1 MTQSKAPLRRVLIVD
16 DNEDAANSLA
26 MILKLSGYETASVY
40 TAADALEHATLFKPD
55 VVLLDIGL
63 PGMDGYEVAQKM
75 RELPGLKDIRLV
87 AVTGYGRS
95 DDRLRA
101 RDAGFDD
108 HLTKPVEFA
117 VLDRALASPQGLGG
131 RFSLADEARAQLV
144 RLAAG
149 DARRA
154 SAVWRITSIARRSV
168 RPWGWLCTATG
179 IAWVSWGARQ
189 SARAR

>member
-1 MTQSKAPLRRVLIVD
+1 MTEFKAPPRRVLIVD

-26 MILKLSGYETASVY
+26 MILNLGGHETASVY
-40 TAADALEHATLFKPD
+40 TAVDALQRAASFRPD

-75 RELPGLKDIRLV
+75 RELPGLRDIRLV

-95 DDRLRA
+95 DDRIRA

-117 VLDRALASPQGLGG
+117 VLERTLAG
-131 RFSLADEARAQLV
+131 
-144 RLAAG
+144 
-149 DARRA
+149 
-154 SAVWRITSIARRSV
+154 
-168 RPWGWLCTATG
+168 
-179 IAWVSWGARQ
+179 
-189 SARAR
+189 

>member
-1 MTQSKAPLRRVLIVD
+1 MTEFKAPPRRVLIVD

-26 MILKLSGYETASVY
+26 MILNLGGHETASVY
-40 TAADALEHATLFKPD
+40 TAVDALQRAASFRPD

-75 RELPGLKDIRLV
+75 RELPGLRDIRLV

-95 DDRLRA
+95 DDRIRA

-117 VLDRALASPQGLGG
+117 VLERTLA
-131 RFSLADEARAQLV
+131 
-144 RLAAG
+144 
-149 DARRA
+149 
-154 SAVWRITSIARRSV
+154 
-168 RPWGWLCTATG
+168 G
-179 IAWVSWGARQ
+179 I
-189 SARAR
+189 RAR

>member
-1 MTQSKAPLRRVLIVD
+1 MTDFKAPPRRVLIVD

-26 MILKLSGYETASVY
+26 MILKLGGHETASVY
-40 TAADALEHATLFKPD
+40 SAVEALQRAAVFRPD

-75 RELPGLKDIRLV
+75 RELPGLRDIRLV

-117 VLDRALASPQGLGG
+117 VLERTLA
-131 RFSLADEARAQLV
+131 
-144 RLAAG
+144 
-149 DARRA
+149 
-154 SAVWRITSIARRSV
+154 
-168 RPWGWLCTATG
+168 G
-179 IAWVSWGARQ
+179 I
-189 SARAR
+189 RAR

>member
-1 MTQSKAPLRRVLIVD
+1 MTDFKAPPRRVLIVD

-26 MILKLSGYETASVY
+26 MILELGGHETASVY
-40 TAADALEHATLFKPD
+40 TAVDALQRAAAFRPD

-75 RELPGLKDIRLV
+75 RELPGLRDIRLV

-101 RDAGFDD
+101 REAGFDD

-117 VLDRALASPQGLGG
+117 SLERTLA
-131 RFSLADEARAQLV
+131 
-144 RLAAG
+144 
-149 DARRA
+149 
-154 SAVWRITSIARRSV
+154 
-168 RPWGWLCTATG
+168 G
-179 IAWVSWGARQ
+179 I
-189 SARAR
+189 RAR

>member
-1 MTQSKAPLRRVLIVD
+1 MTDSKAPPRRVLIVD

-26 MILKLSGYETASVY
+26 LILELGGHKTASVY
-40 TAADALEHATLFKPD
+40 TAADALQRATAFKPD

-75 RELPGLKDIRLV
+75 CELPGLRNIRLV

-117 VLDRALASPQGLGG
+117 VLERTLA
-131 RFSLADEARAQLV
+131 
-144 RLAAG
+144 
-149 DARRA
+149 
-154 SAVWRITSIARRSV
+154 
-168 RPWGWLCTATG
+168 RPL
-179 IAWVSWGARQ
+179 
-189 SARAR
+189 

>member
-1 MTQSKAPLRRVLIVD
+1 MTGFKSPPRRVLIVD

-26 MILKLSGYETASVY
+26 LILKLGGHETASVY
-40 TAADALEHATLFKPD
+40 TAADALQRATVFKPD

-63 PGMDGYEVAQKM
+63 PGMDGYEVAQKI
-75 RELPGLKDIRLV
+75 RELPGLRDIRLV

-117 VLDRALASPQGLGG
+117 VLERTLAGI
-131 RFSLADEARAQLV
+131 RV
-144 RLAAG
+144 R
-149 DARRA
+149 
-154 SAVWRITSIARRSV
+154 
-168 RPWGWLCTATG
+168 
-179 IAWVSWGARQ
+179 
-189 SARAR
+189 

>member
-1 MTQSKAPLRRVLIVD
+1 MQR
-16 DNEDAANSLA
+16 AAA
-26 MILKLSGYETASVY
+26 
-40 TAADALEHATLFKPD
+40 FKPD

-75 RELPGLKDIRLV
+75 RELPGLRNIRLV

-117 VLDRALASPQGLGG
+117 VLERTLA
-131 RFSLADEARAQLV
+131 
-144 RLAAG
+144 
-149 DARRA
+149 
-154 SAVWRITSIARRSV
+154 
-168 RPWGWLCTATG
+168 RPL
-179 IAWVSWGARQ
+179 
-189 SARAR
+189 

>member
-1 MTQSKAPLRRVLIVD
+1 MTEFKAPPRRVLVVD

-26 MILKLSGYETASVY
+26 MILKLGGHETASVY
-40 TAADALEHATLFKPD
+40 TAVDALERAAAFRPD

-75 RELPGLKDIRLV
+75 RELPGLRDIRLV

-117 VLDRALASPQGLGG
+117 VLERTLA
-131 RFSLADEARAQLV
+131 
-144 RLAAG
+144 
-149 DARRA
+149 
-154 SAVWRITSIARRSV
+154 
-168 RPWGWLCTATG
+168 G
-179 IAWVSWGARQ
+179 I
-189 SARAR
+189 RAR

>member
-1 MTQSKAPLRRVLIVD
+1 MTEFKAPPRRVLIVD

-26 MILKLSGYETASVY
+26 MILNLGGHETASVY
-40 TAADALEHATLFKPD
+40 TAVDALQRAASFKPD

-75 RELPGLKDIRLV
+75 RELPGLRDIRLV

-95 DDRLRA
+95 DDRIRA

-117 VLDRALASPQGLGG
+117 VLERTLA
-131 RFSLADEARAQLV
+131 
-144 RLAAG
+144 
-149 DARRA
+149 
-154 SAVWRITSIARRSV
+154 
-168 RPWGWLCTATG
+168 G
-179 IAWVSWGARQ
+179 IRT
-189 SARAR
+189 R

>member
-1 MTQSKAPLRRVLIVD
+1 MTEFKAPPRRVLIVD

-26 MILKLSGYETASVY
+26 MILNLGGHETASVY
-40 TAADALEHATLFKPD
+40 TAADALQRAASFRPD

-75 RELPGLKDIRLV
+75 RELPGLRDIRLV

-95 DDRLRA
+95 DDRIRA

-117 VLDRALASPQGLGG
+117 VLERALAG
-131 RFSLADEARAQLV
+131 
-144 RLAAG
+144 
-149 DARRA
+149 
-154 SAVWRITSIARRSV
+154 
-168 RPWGWLCTATG
+168 
-179 IAWVSWGARQ
+179 
-189 SARAR
+189 

>member
-1 MTQSKAPLRRVLIVD
+1 MNDFKAPRRRVLIVD

-26 MILKLSGYETASVY
+26 MILNLGGHETASVY
-40 TAADALEHATLFKPD
+40 TAVDALQRAASFRPD

-75 RELPGLKDIRLV
+75 RELPGLRDIRLV

-95 DDRLRA
+95 DDRIRA

-117 VLDRALASPQGLGG
+117 VLERTLA
-131 RFSLADEARAQLV
+131 
-144 RLAAG
+144 
-149 DARRA
+149 
-154 SAVWRITSIARRSV
+154 
-168 RPWGWLCTATG
+168 G
-179 IAWVSWGARQ
+179 I
-189 SARAR
+189 RAR